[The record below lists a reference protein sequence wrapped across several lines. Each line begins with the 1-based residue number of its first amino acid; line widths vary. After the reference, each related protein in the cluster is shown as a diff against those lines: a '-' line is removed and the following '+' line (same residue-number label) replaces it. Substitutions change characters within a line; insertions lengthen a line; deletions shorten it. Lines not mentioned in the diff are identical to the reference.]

1 MIQKFKIQTTKTARY
16 FQIGELSSITKN
28 IWIVYL
34 QKMISEELL

>member
-1 MIQKFKIQTTKTARY
+1 MYSIFGFYKFKKLTTLKAK
-16 FQIGELSSITKN
+16 KN